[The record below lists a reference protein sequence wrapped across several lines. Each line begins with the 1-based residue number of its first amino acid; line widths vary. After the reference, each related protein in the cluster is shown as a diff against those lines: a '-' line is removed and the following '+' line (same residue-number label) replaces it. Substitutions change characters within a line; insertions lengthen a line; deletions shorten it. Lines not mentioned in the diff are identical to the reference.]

1 MDIGIAPLSTFFLLY
16 FETVPTVWY
25 AFSSFYYHNTSV
37 AAVKSMGSLLQESND
52 STWCW
57 TIGQIGHHRYAYEH

>member
-25 AFSSFYYHNTSV
+25 AFSSFYYHHTSV
-37 AAVKSMGSLLQESND
+37 VAVKSMGSLFQESND
-52 STWCW
+52 STCC
-57 TIGQIGHHRYAYEH
+57 